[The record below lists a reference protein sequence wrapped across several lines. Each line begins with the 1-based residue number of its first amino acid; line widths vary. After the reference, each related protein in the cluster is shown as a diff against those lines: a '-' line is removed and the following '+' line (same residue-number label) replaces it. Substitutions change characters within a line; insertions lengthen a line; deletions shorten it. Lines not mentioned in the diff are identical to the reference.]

1 MPLSYTWASGQMII
15 DDPHADG
22 LMTHLPSAHNWSVHE
37 PRLDPAVRFSADLT
51 SSYGW
56 ILTHDLEYIPEL
68 RALAPR
74 GQAAPATMH
83 LSDWTVNRGRW
94 HESPTVGVLKTSWL
108 AFVDGRPGLLA
119 TGEYGDIKSKG
130 SYAAAQQWWLLLPPV
145 AENET
150 DPVFIDVRW
159 FGDGVHP
166 EYCLRIPY
174 PGVTAPDT
182 LEIHGI
188 LEYPALYGRPRGVTG
203 WALIDTWR
211 DEVSVQQ
218 DMRLGADVMG
228 LRVEQDAGWWL
239 LQFAGNAERWAYKGD
254 WQAADGSSYAGV
266 EITAGPVGIA
276 SVGRRLYFNVQEIS
290 YPTEVVATP
299 ATYLIVAPQVNAYPT
314 YHLLRDCP
322 TGATVTGEVDALSES
337 AKRPKLT
344 FSATDT
350 HKRALAYNVAEVRPC
365 LFTAATTTPRTTVG
379 SDTMRLLRMSGEQ
392 DESLRGA
399 TAEVELIPKLGYA
412 LPDLGVNDKATL
424 QATFDNG
431 ASYYTM
437 HVGYLTPPEYT
448 TSGTEPTAVK
458 AQVLDGIEARLSGH
472 KLIGSPSWAGWPIDE
487 AFMLL
492 LGYGGVPDSL
502 IAVDAAIAP
511 GWEGGYYLPVADPK
525 GDLGL
530 QPEPGT
536 EVWQAIDEVMATRPV
551 IWGWDP
557 GLGKYVLRP
566 RPVHTPGQYDWTLR
580 EDALTEDEI
589 VFDFRRVLTKTD
601 FINYLMVMAGR
612 GWRASSKLLVD
623 IASIA
628 DPTADDFVG
637 DLVQEVLF
645 DPDVDDIDTYADEI
659 WQVRNA
665 FSDVC
670 YWSLQGLANLTPG
683 KHVRV
688 YYASAGITS
697 GSIYR
702 VRSKHWALDSEQGRL
717 QQEFEAV
724 LVESGS

>member
-1 MPLSYTWASGQMII
+1 
-15 DDPHADG
+15 
-22 LMTHLPSAHNWSVHE
+22 
-37 PRLDPAVRFSADLT
+37 
-51 SSYGW
+51 
-56 ILTHDLEYIPEL
+56 
-68 RALAPR
+68 
-74 GQAAPATMH
+74 
-83 LSDWTVNRGRW
+83 
-94 HESPTVGVLKTSWL
+94 
-108 AFVDGRPGLLA
+108 
-119 TGEYGDIKSKG
+119 
-130 SYAAAQQWWLLLPPV
+130 
-145 AENET
+145 
-150 DPVFIDVRW
+150 
-159 FGDGVHP
+159 
-166 EYCLRIPY
+166 
-174 PGVTAPDT
+174 
-182 LEIHGI
+182 
-188 LEYPALYGRPRGVTG
+188 
-203 WALIDTWR
+203 
-211 DEVSVQQ
+211 
-218 DMRLGADVMG
+218 
-228 LRVEQDAGWWL
+228 
-239 LQFAGNAERWAYKGD
+239 
-254 WQAADGSSYAGV
+254 
-266 EITAGPVGIA
+266 
-276 SVGRRLYFNVQEIS
+276 
-290 YPTEVVATP
+290 
-299 ATYLIVAPQVNAYPT
+299 
-314 YHLLRDCP
+314 
-322 TGATVTGEVDALSES
+322 
-337 AKRPKLT
+337 
-344 FSATDT
+344 
-350 HKRALAYNVAEVRPC
+350 
-365 LFTAATTTPRTTVG
+365 
-379 SDTMRLLRMSGEQ
+379 
-392 DESLRGA
+392 
-399 TAEVELIPKLGYA
+399 
-412 LPDLGVNDKATL
+412 
-424 QATFDNG
+424 
-431 ASYYTM
+431 M

-487 AFMLL
+487 AFTLL

-502 IAVDAAIAP
+502 IEVDAAIVP
-511 GWEGGYYLPVADPK
+511 GWTGGYYLPVADPK

-536 EVWQAIDEVMATRPV
+536 EIWQAIDEVMATRPV

-589 VFDFRRVLTKTD
+589 VFDFRRVLTRTD
-601 FINYLMVMAGR
+601 FINYLMVMVGR
-612 GWRASSKLLVD
+612 GWRASTKLLVD
-623 IASIA
+623 IASIS